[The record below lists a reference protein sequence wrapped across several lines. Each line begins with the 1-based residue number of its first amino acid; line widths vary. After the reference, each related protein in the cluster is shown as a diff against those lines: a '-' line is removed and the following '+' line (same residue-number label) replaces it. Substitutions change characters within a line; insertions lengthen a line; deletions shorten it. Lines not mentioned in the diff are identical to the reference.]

1 MQTAST
7 VFLRIPG
14 RRTAA
19 DRSPHS
25 DCDAT
30 LHARTAFDRRI
41 SEISS
46 YGSIIQR
53 PERDSRG
60 PTNGQSTAFCLCVRL
75 SLSLSLFG
83 SAVRMAT
90 HARPYTLITTTR
102 GWSAGGG
109 TQRRVLRVRSICLC
123 VCQQR
128 QVDLTSSRPFTDL
141 AGRRVAARHSRRQR

>member
-1 MQTAST
+1 VRAQFIDNSTHASITARPSVRPSVQTAST
-7 VFLRIPG
+7 VFLCIPG

-19 DRSPHS
+19 DTSPHS

-46 YGSIIQR
+46 YRSIIQR

-90 HARPYTLITTTR
+90 HARPCTLITTTR

-109 TQRRVLRVRSICLC
+109 RSDAYSACDRSVC
-123 VCQQR
+123 VCANN
-128 QVDLTSSRPFTDL
+128 VKWI
-141 AGRRVAARHSRRQR
+141 